1 MFARRALSAAAA
13 RVAPQRRWESVT
25 VTVATACLATLETAL
40 KYAKTVEAVAVL
52 AKKLAEL
59 AKVRFPHFFCSP
71 ACSRTVLCKRVLV
84 VPYPSFYDAI
94 SFRQKNPSVN
104 LMLAQPP
111 APLASGFLFPRDSV
125 LEYLFKISRRENPV
139 PRMYLGYSGQGKTT
153 AMQMAMAQFR
163 RVNGANFCVRACHV
177 SFRERASLQDSDLF
191 IKSISNA
198 IGGYSGMFIAASSH
212 AIVAASRYLR
222 WLTYLSNNIALWISG
237 NDDSDQSLK
246 DRLASRVAQLADAFR
261 NISQARVEMP
271 ASSALQ
277 SVLQNQESQQTVV
290 QSTELVQ
297 FVPVL
302 WIDDLHCLDAG
313 FAIALVQ
320 SLFLFPFPVIITV
333 SEHDGLSRIMSGT
346 YRYFDVSSFSNVYC
360 ACSLPFLHNQQCI
373 RLWHCCPPSGTP

>member
-13 RVAPQRRWESVT
+13 CVASQCRWEST
-25 VTVATACLATLETAL
+25 TPAATYFGTLETAL
-40 KYAKTVEAVAVL
+40 KHANTRLAVAAL
-52 AKKLAEL
+52 AKKLANL
-59 AKVRFPHFFCSP
+59 AEVRFPHFFCSP
-71 ACSRTVLCKRVLV
+71 VRYRTVLFKRVLV

-94 SFRQKNPSVN
+94 SFRQKHPSVK

-111 APLASGFLFPRDSV
+111 APSASGFLFPRDSV
-125 LEYLFKISRRENPV
+125 LDYLFKISRRENPV
-139 PRMYLGYSGQGKTT
+139 PRMYFGYSGKGMTT

-163 RVNGANFCVRACHV
+163 RMNGANFCVRACHV
-177 SFRERASLQDSDLF
+177 SFRDHAALQHSKFF
-191 IKSISNA
+191 IDCISNA
-198 IGGYSGMFIAASSH
+198 IGGYSGMFIVASSH

-222 WLTYLSNNIALWISG
+222 WLTFLSNIIALWISG

-271 ASSALQ
+271 ASSAPQ
-277 SVLQNQESQQTVV
+277 SVQHNQESQQTVV
-290 QSTELVQ
+290 QSTELVH

-313 FAIALVQ
+313 FATALVQ

-333 SEHDGLSRIMSGT
+333 SERDGLTRIMNGT
-346 YRYFDVSSFSNVYC
+346 YRYFHVSSFSNVYC
-360 ACSLPFLHNQQCI
+360 ACSSSFLHNQQCI
-373 RLWHCCPPSGTP
+373 RLWHFCPPSGTP